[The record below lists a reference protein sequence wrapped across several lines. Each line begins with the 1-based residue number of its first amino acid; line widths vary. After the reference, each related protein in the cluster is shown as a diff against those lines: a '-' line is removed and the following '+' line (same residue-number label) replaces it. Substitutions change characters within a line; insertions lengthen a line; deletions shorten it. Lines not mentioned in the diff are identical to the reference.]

1 MDLFENKSIKPMLL
15 LEVKEPFN
23 DKDYIFELKF
33 DGIRSIIY
41 KDKNKITITTRNG
54 KNITDK
60 FPELKDIVNISNE
73 RCIFDGEIIVEKNN
87 KPSFDAVKERINIKD
102 EIRINKLSNSD
113 PATFIVFDI
122 LYKNKDLSKIPLIK
136 RKEILNKFKNTDV
149 FLKSKVIE
157 ENGIQLFEF
166 AKKNKLEGIVAK
178 KKDSLY
184 EIGER
189 SETWIKIKNMQEEK
203 FNIYGYLE
211 KKHVASIIL
220 GKKENN
226 KHYFMSKVT
235 LGKNRTEFKILKKE
249 KKYNN
254 ILEDFNNKEYTYI
267 KPKYQGNIMYLEKTK
282 KGHLRHPIFK
292 EIIKNLQ

>member
-23 DKDYIFELKF
+23 DKDYIYELKF
-33 DGIRSIIY
+33 DGIRSIIF
-41 KDKNKITITTRNG
+41 KDKNKITIITRNG

-102 EIRINKLSNSD
+102 EIRINKLSNSN
-113 PATFIVFDI
+113 PAIFIVFDI
-122 LYKNKDLSKIPLIK
+122 LYKNKDLTKLPLIK
-136 RKEILNKFKNTDV
+136 RKEILNKFKNTDA
-149 FLKSKVIE
+149 FFKSKVIE

-178 KKDSLY
+178 KKGSLY

-189 SETWIKIKNMQEEK
+189 SETWLKIKNMQEEK

-211 KKHVASIIL
+211 KEHVVSIIL
-220 GKKENN
+220 GQKENN
-226 KHYFMSKVT
+226 KHYFISKVT

-267 KPKYQGNIMYLEKTK
+267 KPKYQANIMYLEKTK